1 MIRLAGLLWMCL
13 LFSLPLYGQEK
24 TMNWQTAD
32 DFRAAEANVKETI
45 LWLEDNPLSTPRNDT
60 KAMTE
65 YVLTWLANVPYLEV
79 TYDEIFLEGL
89 SDSRR
94 YKFGEKFRV
103 TYLFGKSCYV
113 INHQQ
118 VMDEAAASARG
129 IKGMVKVYEE
139 LKKVDPSV
147 KHRVLEKYQRL
158 EKSGKTLNYVRSQL
172 RKVAGEATF

>member
-1 MIRLAGLLWMCL
+1 MNRFSGVLL
-13 LFSLPLYGQEK
+13 LFILLSCRLFGQEYV
-24 TMNWQTAD
+24 TDWQSES
-32 DFRAAEANVKETI
+32 DFHQAEAKVKETI
-45 LWLEDNPLSTPRNDT
+45 LWLEENPLATVSNDT

-89 SDSRR
+89 TDSKR
-94 YKFGEKFRV
+94 YKFGEKFRI

-118 VMDEAAASARG
+118 EMDEAAASARG
-129 IKGMVKVYEE
+129 IAGMVKVYAE

-147 KHRVLEKYQRL
+147 KHRVLEKYLRL
-158 EKSGKTLNYVRSQL
+158 EKTGKTLNYVNIQL
-172 RKVAGEATF
+172 NKMAKETPY